1 MPDSSPAP
9 TARIDV
15 QDLTKRLRSG
25 DRLLTILDSITLQIP
40 AGQFVAIL
48 GPSGSG
54 KSTLLSLM
62 AGLDR
67 PTEGSIQLDGRA
79 LEKLSEDELAE
90 LRLEKVGF
98 VFQSFQ
104 LLTHQ
109 TAKENVLL
117 PLELAGSHA
126 DPSTRADEL
135 LEMVGLG
142 ERGHHYPVQ
151 LSGGEQQRV
160 ALARAFATEP
170 PILFA
175 DEPTGNL
182 DGTTGQQVLELL
194 ERLHQESKTTLV
206 MVTHDPGVAA
216 RADRQI
222 YLRDGRVERDVMGG
236 DQGGDDELDGAP
248 AGPLAALAE
257 AS

>member
-1 MPDSSPAP
+1 MPDPSTTPRPA
-9 TARIDV
+9 IEV
-15 QDLTKRLRSG
+15 NSLVKRLRSG
-25 DRLLTILDSITLQIP
+25 DRWLTILDHIDLSIP
-40 AGQFVAIL
+40 VGQFVAIL

-62 AGLDR
+62 AGLDQA
-67 PTEGSIQLDGRA
+67 TEGSIRLDGQA
-79 LEKLSEDELAE
+79 LEALSEDELAT

-104 LLTHQ
+104 LLGHQ
-109 TAKENVLL
+109 TARENVLL
-117 PLELAGSHA
+117 PLELGGHQ
-126 DPSTRADEL
+126 DPGRRADEL
-135 LEMVGLG
+135 LAMVGLG

-182 DGTTGQQVLELL
+182 DGSTGQQVLELL
-194 ERLHQESKTTLV
+194 ENLHQDAGTTLV
-206 MVTHDPGVAA
+206 MVTHDPAVAA

-222 YLRDGRVERDVMGG
+222 YLRDGKVERDVVGT
-236 DQGGDDELDGAP
+236 ETTVTAE
-248 AGPLAALAE
+248 AANLLAE